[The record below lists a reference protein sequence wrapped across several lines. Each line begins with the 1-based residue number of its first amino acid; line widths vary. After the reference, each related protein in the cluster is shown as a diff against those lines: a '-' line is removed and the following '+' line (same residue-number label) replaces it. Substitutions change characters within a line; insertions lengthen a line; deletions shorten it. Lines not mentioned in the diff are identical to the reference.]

1 MYAHPGKKLNF
12 MGNEIG
18 QLREWDETREQDW
31 DMLKYPMHDSFAHFM
46 EKLSHIYL
54 TTPPLY
60 ERDHSPEGFSW
71 VDCEQN
77 GDCAY
82 AFNRYGEFEKLTAL
96 FNFSYEEK
104 YYELSVPKGEYKV
117 IFDSDWECFSGSS
130 KKEKKVYRASDGKLR
145 IKLPP
150 YSAKYLISNY

>member
-1 MYAHPGKKLNF
+1 
-12 MGNEIG
+12 MGNELG
-18 QLREWDETREQDW
+18 QLREWDEMREQDW
-31 DMLKYPMHDSFAHFM
+31 DMLKYPMHDSFAKFM
-46 EKLSHIYL
+46 SELSRLYL

-71 VDCEQN
+71 VDCEQK

-104 YYELSVPKGEYKV
+104 YYELDVPKGEYKV
-117 IFDSDWECFSGSS
+117 ILDSDWECFSGNT
-130 KKEKKVYRASDGKLR
+130 KKEKKTYRVSDGKLK
-145 IKLPP
+145 IKLAP